1 MPDCFTKKGKKLLK
15 TIYRMSHDILG
26 KQISCE
32 NLPPELSTCQA
43 LYKSL
48 EALLALQ
55 HEHVQFLPLPQ

>member
-1 MPDCFTKKGKKLLK
+1 
-15 TIYRMSHDILG
+15 MSHDILG

-43 LYKSL
+43 LYKPL